1 VMGQIII
8 GALLA
13 WLSGVLSVIAYA
25 NYANWMNDRD

>member
-1 VMGQIII
+1 MGLVLA

-25 NYANWMNDRD
+25 NFAKWINDRD

>member
-1 VMGQIII
+1 MGQIII

-25 NYANWMNDRD
+25 NFANWMNDRD

>member
-8 GALLA
+8 GAFLA

-25 NYANWMNDRD
+25 NFADWMNDRD

>member
-1 VMGQIII
+1 MGQIII

-25 NYANWMNDRD
+25 NFANWMNDE

>member
-1 VMGQIII
+1 MGQIII

-25 NYANWMNDRD
+25 NFADWMDDRD

>member
-1 VMGQIII
+1 VGQVII
-8 GALLA
+8 GAVLA

>member
-1 VMGQIII
+1 VGQIII
-8 GALLA
+8 GAVLA

>member
-1 VMGQIII
+1 MGQIII

-25 NYANWMNDRD
+25 NFVNWLDDRD

>member
-25 NYANWMNDRD
+25 NFADWMNDRD